1 MDERQWSFQQKFF
14 FFRNKLTTLQN
25 KLEFAKTED
34 DRNVVRD
41 QIRDV
46 KWKLECLTG
55 DKW

>member
-1 MDERQWSFQQKFF
+1 MEREWTFQEKFF
-14 FFRNKLTTLQN
+14 SLRNKLTTLQN
-25 KLEFAKTED
+25 KLEFAKTTD